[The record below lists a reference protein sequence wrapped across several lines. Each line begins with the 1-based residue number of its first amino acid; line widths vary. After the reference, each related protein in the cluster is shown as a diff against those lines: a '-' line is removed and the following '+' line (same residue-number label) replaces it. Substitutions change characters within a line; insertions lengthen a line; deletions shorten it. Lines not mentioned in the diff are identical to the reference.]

1 MDIDYLRRNPRVDI
15 KDETKLNADQK
26 ASDTFYSGK
35 ATGSTNFISE
45 VFFLTVAAHHY
56 GSETIAATLDTLEKD
71 IKHIEKQLAQIE
83 GDRSKWLGT
92 PSWPMYEKALKEI
105 TGQRDKAMSYQM
117 ALQGVLFDDQGQGRS
132 MRFLRFVTVW
142 LLRLLSPNHDYP
154 TKGISLPLPT
164 VEPDIIACLPEY
176 FLENITK
183 NYLFIFRYLMSSK
196 NTGYLLLTEL
206 RHMPQIVGSTQIEE
220 IVTLCITLLQTSN
233 YIKNPYLKS
242 SLVTILFTGIWP
254 STTRTRGILGD
265 VLNSMGFALEHLL
278 HALMKFYIGRR
289 KTMFTI
295 QV

>member
-1 MDIDYLRRNPRVDI
+1 MDIDYLRRDPRVDI

-26 ASDTFYSGK
+26 ASDAFYSGK

-56 GSETIAATLDTLEKD
+56 GSETIAAALDTLEKD

-83 GDRSKWLGT
+83 GDRTKWLGT
-92 PSWPMYEKALKEI
+92 PSWPLYEKALKEI
-105 TGQRDKAMSYQM
+105 TTQRDKAMSYQM

-132 MRFLRFVTVW
+132 MGFLRFVTVW

-154 TKGISLPLPT
+154 AKGISLPLPT
-164 VEPDIIACLPEY
+164 VESDIIACLPEY

-183 NYLFIFRYLMSSK
+183 NYLFIFRYLVSSK
-196 NTGYLLLTEL
+196 NTSYLFLTEL

-289 KTMFTI
+289 KTTFNVQM
-295 QV
+295 